1 MKTLIISDSHNY
13 HNDIE
18 IPNGIDCIIHAGD
31 CTNYHDLSMNEQ
43 EFNSFINWY
52 SKLNIKHKILI
63 AGNHDASL
71 TQKYNVERVKKL
83 GIKYLEHGYCEIEN
97 KLFFGSPYTPTFGNW
112 YFMKSKEIIHKY
124 WEQMEDGI
132 DVLITHGPPFGIL
145 DLVDNFEFKQAGC
158 PSLLNHVRRI
168 KPKFHIFGHI
178 HDNNDCLNHGIM
190 IREDITFIN
199 ASLVEDGKRFLK
211 HKPIII
217 EI

>member
-1 MKTLIISDSHNY
+1 MKLKSIQIHRINNQVHVALILVIALDLNNYFKQITLMRFFVLIQIIS
-13 HNDIE
+13 
-18 IPNGIDCIIHAGD
+18 
-31 CTNYHDLSMNEQ
+31 TT
-43 EFNSFINWY
+43 
-52 SKLNIKHKILI
+52 ILI
-63 AGNHDASL
+63 L
-71 TQKYNVERVKKL
+71 K
-83 GIKYLEHGYCEIEN
+83 IEN

-124 WEQMEDGI
+124 WEQMEEGI
-132 DVLITHGPPFGIL
+132 DVLITHGPPYGIL

-158 PSLLNHVRRI
+158 TSLLNHVYRI

-199 ASLVEDGKRFLK
+199 ASLVKDGKRFLQ